1 MTDNNED
8 TNLTPLSSG
17 KDKINNDNYT
27 TTATIDTLKVVSL
40 QYGMLV
46 NTLSQ
51 LHIPLI
57 LNTLSLRK
65 GRLCVRSINLLK
77 SLDNQYVL
85 STLQSIV
92 TQLNVMS
99 DTCNTLICH
108 IRETNNYHE

>member
-8 TNLTPLSSG
+8 TNLTPLSND
-17 KDKINNDNYT
+17 KDT
-27 TTATIDTLKVVSL
+27 TVTVDTLKVISL

-65 GRLCVRSINLLK
+65 GKLCIRSINLLK
-77 SLDNQYVL
+77 SLDNQYTL

-99 DTCNTLICH
+99 DTCNALIC
-108 IRETNNYHE
+108 RLQETNNHHE